1 MLKALKKKYAPW
13 WQLYVFL
20 LLPVAFIIIF
30 KYIPMAGVQL
40 AFRSYSPLGGIW
52 NSAWVG
58 FDNFN
63 KFFNSYQ
70 FQRVIVN
77 TLRIACY
84 SIFVGFPFPIIFA
97 LMLNTVEV
105 FRFKKTVQTLTYMPH
120 FISTVVIVGMM
131 MQIFN
136 PTIGIVPKFIE
147 LISGSK
153 MGDIFASPM
162 GVIHL
167 YVWSDVWQGFGW
179 GSIMYLAALTA
190 VNPELHEAAQIDGA
204 TRFQRICHIDI
215 PAILPTITIM
225 LILRMGSMMNVG
237 FEKVFLMQNQL
248 TLQTSEVI
256 STYEYKRS
264 FGNTTGGADYSLST
278 AIGLFNSIINLILLV
293 TVNFISGKVSENSL
307 W

>member
-1 MLKALKKKYAPW
+1 
-13 WQLYVFL
+13 
-20 LLPVAFIIIF
+20 
-30 KYIPMAGVQL
+30 MAGVQL
-40 AFRSYSPLGGIW
+40 AFRKYTPLGGIW

-58 FDNFN
+58 FDNFV

-70 FQRVIVN
+70 FQRVIIN
-77 TLRIACY
+77 TLRISCY

-97 LMLNTVEV
+97 LILNTVEI
-105 FRFKKTVQTLTYMPH
+105 RPYKKTIQTLTYMPH
-120 FISTVVIVGMM
+120 FISTVVLVGMM
-131 MQIFN
+131 MQIFS
-136 PTIGIVPKFIE
+136 PTVGIIPKLVEMIA
-147 LISGSK
+147 GSR
-153 MGDIFASPM
+153 MGDVFASPM

-167 YVWSDVWQGFGW
+167 YVWSEIWQGFGW

-190 VNPELHEAAQIDGA
+190 VSPELHEAAQIDGA
-204 TRFQRICHIDI
+204 SRFQRVCHIDF

-225 LILRMGSMMNVG
+225 LILRMGAMMNVG

-256 STYEYKRS
+256 STYEYKRGL
-264 FGNTTGGADYSLST
+264 GNVTGGADYSLST
-278 AIGLFNSIINLILLV
+278 AIGLFNSAINLILLV